1 MSGSQYGAI
10 FRWLAPRNLEIRRW
24 ASISYSGHSLF
35 LRMFGSRYWTWTE
48 ASNQTGTEF
57 WFCLEH
63 RELGHRPRPACLLQA
78 LSVSGDDQK
87 GGYRQTRSGRDKERS
102 GSSGSSSSPA
112 HFPGLC
118 DRPHWPRALNRLHT
132 LNENARNLAPS
143 QALWIRHT
151 IFALIMTEVGREELR
166 DKPLE
171 RLWRTLFFN
180 TYVYQNL
187 PFAALR
193 GFLSFFFLLQP
204 RKRMSENN
212 NKTFSTF
219 DQCD

>member
-1 MSGSQYGAI
+1 MYLTLILS
-10 FRWLAPRNLEIRRW
+10 R
-24 ASISYSGHSLF
+24 AS
-35 LRMFGSRYWTWTE
+35 RAW
-48 ASNQTGTEF
+48 
-57 WFCLEH
+57 
-63 RELGHRPRPACLLQA
+63 PPPACLLQA

-118 DRPHWPRALNRLHT
+118 DRPHWPRALSRLHT

-171 RLWRTLFFN
+171 RLWRALFFN

-193 GFLSFFFLLQP
+193 VFFFFL
-204 RKRMSENN
+204 
-212 NKTFSTF
+212 FSSHSISVIK
-219 DQCD
+219 